1 MNICLKNISVN
12 AENKS
17 IISSVST
24 LIPSGKTTV
33 IIGENGSGK
42 STLLKAVSALIPLA
56 AGRVF
61 YGDTPLEKI
70 STKELAKIRAVV
82 MQNPPVPFGLRV
94 KELLHLARYAR
105 NSSSITDTA
114 AIEKAAGIC
123 GCDKFT
129 DRRAETLSGGEMRR
143 VYLALA
149 LAQEPEILFLDEAE
163 ANTDA
168 AFHAEFPALLQTL
181 KPRTVVMVTHD
192 LDLALKCADRII
204 GMKSG
209 HLEFATDPNADDV
222 QETLTRFTNGKWK
235 FFRDED
241 GSLRALPFYC

>member
-1 MNICLKNISVN
+1 MNITLENVSVN
-12 AENKS
+12 AEKKS

-24 LIPSGKTTV
+24 LIPSEKTTV

-42 STLLKAVSALIPLA
+42 STLLKAVSALTPLA
-56 AGRVF
+56 SGKVF

-70 STKELAKIRAVV
+70 STKELAKIRAAV

-105 NSSSITDTA
+105 NSSSAADTA
-114 AIEKAAGIC
+114 AIEKAAEIC
-123 GCDKFT
+123 KCGKFI

-192 LDLALKCADRII
+192 LDLALQCADRII

-209 HLEFATDPNADDV
+209 NLEFAADSDADDL
-222 QETLTRFTNGKWK
+222 QEILSRFTNGKWK
-235 FFRDED
+235 FFRDEN
-241 GSLRALPFYC
+241 GLLRALPFYS